1 MHTDI
6 HALSHMQTYASV
18 TLVWP
23 GAHVHRQAAM
33 GTHSH
38 TRTCTHTRPWLV
50 TEKQHLSCPAL
61 FQACFMAFWAHAHF
75 IAENNH
81 LQPNSPQGLRESSF
95 LLLPLYPLPTLGPR
109 AKSFYFKEKSL
120 PLNWAASTGSP
131 VWGLHFAN
139 LSLRYKDRTQS
150 SHSLPFQKLAK
161 WESSPPLLPPQ
172 KPVEWLL
179 QNKAD
184 FLSAPEQRPCLTH
197 LSAVPNTVPVTKQN
211 PVKI

>member
-1 MHTDI
+1 MHTGI
-6 HALSHMQTYASV
+6 HALSHMQTYAYV
-18 TLVWP
+18 TLGWP
-23 GAHVHRQAAM
+23 GAHEHRQAAM

-38 TRTCTHTRPWLV
+38 MRTCTHTRPGWSLRNSIC
-50 TEKQHLSCPAL
+50 LAL
-61 FQACFMAFWAHAHF
+61 LCFRPLAFWAHAHF
-75 IAENNH
+75 ITENNH
-81 LQPNSPQGLRESSF
+81 LQPNSPQGLRASSF
-95 LLLPLYPLPTLGPR
+95 LLLPLYPLPILGPR

-120 PLNWAASTGSP
+120 SLNWAASTGSP

-150 SHSLPFQKLAK
+150 SHSLTFQKLAK